1 MSESHTRAEEI
12 RQHINLE
19 LVPAIEPRSLT
30 KVESRVRSLL
40 ELRHNR
46 LRRNS
51 VLVQVSSL
59 ESDSQE
65 AKLVKERQNIKKV
78 DSTFIKSPGE
88 HLQQWRDS

>member
-1 MSESHTRAEEI
+1 MSESHTRAEET

-88 HLQQWRDS
+88 HL